1 MLGTPEVNTKAAAQP
16 VMSLFNTSEPKCV
29 ARPPQISAAMMPSSY
44 GLGVHPQ
51 VDFDEF
57 DQIAS
62 VPTSAAVTAL
72 LAAFRSTGG
81 IVTGDELTLM
91 LKDLKIGNVTSLGR
105 GMASR
110 EICSFQWRS
119 AFWIPMFQFDLDSL
133 SSKPSLSKIFRVLT
147 PVLNDWMLAV
157 WFAQPN
163 AWLGGSKPVD
173 LLASDFSAV
182 FEAAC
187 ADRSFSMG

>member
-1 MLGTPEVNTKAAAQP
+1 MMLKSNG
-16 VMSLFNTSEPKCV
+16 S
-29 ARPPQISAAMMPSSY
+29 
-44 GLGVHPQ
+44 GVHPLA
-51 VDFDEF
+51 DIDEF
-57 DQIAS
+57 DQIS
-62 VPTSAAVTAL
+62 GFPTSAAVAVL

-81 IVTGDELTLM
+81 IVTGDEMTLM
-91 LKDLKIGNVTSLGR
+91 LKDLKIGDVISLGR
-105 GMASR
+105 GMSSR

-119 AFWIPMFQFDLDSL
+119 AFWIPMFQFDLGSL
-133 SSKPSLSKIFRVLT
+133 SSKPSVSKIFRVLT

-182 FEAAC
+182 YEAAC
-187 ADRSFSMG
+187 EDRSFSMG